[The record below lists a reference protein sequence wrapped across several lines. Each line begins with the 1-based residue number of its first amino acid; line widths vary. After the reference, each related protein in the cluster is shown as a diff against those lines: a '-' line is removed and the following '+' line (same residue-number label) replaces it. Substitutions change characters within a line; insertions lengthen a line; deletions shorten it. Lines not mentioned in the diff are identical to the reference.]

1 MPIVVNG
8 VTVKDVVFNGVSVDV
23 VYENGVKVF
32 EKILREPST
41 GEIYNYNSYNWKEM
55 DGSLYEIN
63 WAGTPMKTRTSV
75 VGGWQYYRGTLRD
88 QYTAGQNRYRLYA
101 IWRVKV

>member
-8 VTVKDVVFNGVSVDV
+8 VTVNDVVFNGVSVNV
-23 VYENGVKVF
+23 VHENGVKVF

-41 GEIYNYNSYNWKEM
+41 GEIYNYNSYNWTEIA
-55 DGSLYEIN
+55 DSLYQIN
-63 WAGTPMKTRTSV
+63 WAGTTMNTKTSV
-75 VGGWQYYRGTLRD
+75 VGGWRYYRGTLRD
-88 QYTAGQNRYRLYA
+88 QYIAGQDRYRLYA